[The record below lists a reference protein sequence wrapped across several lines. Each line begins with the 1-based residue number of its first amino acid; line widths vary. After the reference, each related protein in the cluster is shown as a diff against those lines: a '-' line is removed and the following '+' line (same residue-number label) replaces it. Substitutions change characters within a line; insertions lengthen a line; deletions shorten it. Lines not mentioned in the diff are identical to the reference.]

1 MPLSAGGAAPG
12 RTDNPQGLC
21 SELHNVLL
29 IKEYMNAKFHLPR
42 TSQGI
47 KTMGEGEVKDKRLRA
62 RERVK
67 GSGFLW
73 RPHRFGRTSEGQ
85 VKVMK
90 TGD

>member
-47 KTMGEGEVKDKRLRA
+47 KTMGEGEVKDKRIRA

-67 GSGFLW
+67 RLGLFVEAPQV
-73 RPHRFGRTSEGQ
+73 RPYFGRAGKSDE
-85 VKVMK
+85 
-90 TGD
+90 DR